1 MENRR
6 RSEAN
11 RFVSQALSFT
21 AVLILLISA
30 FLVLSGP
37 VSAEG
42 AVTQDVT
49 SVGARP

>member
-6 RSEAN
+6 RRETG

-42 AVTQDVT
+42 GILTDST
-49 SVGARP
+49 SIGARP